1 MGSETSSTN
10 MAQANPLI
18 TEVTVR
24 LDPRSTCSRS
34 VLLACAEMKFEE
46 RTDID
51 YTIVPL
57 NLGKK
62 DQKTPEHLKF
72 QPFGKVPVLITNNMV
87 LYESDAI
94 GRYLAENIPGST
106 LIPSHPNLKAQMDKM
121 LSVYSSYFKPAY
133 FDIYKEIVLRVRY
146 KWPRPADMDKVETA
160 IKKTL
165 EVMTI
170 MEHEFAK
177 TKGDFFAGPTLSL
190 ADLKFFPGFHCLSE
204 TGKLEILLEGK
215 PFLGAWHRR
224 MALRDSWKTV
234 YAYKDK
240 FFPPNQK
247 ARS

>member
-1 MGSETSSTN
+1 MGSETSSPRIERKS
-10 MAQANPLI
+10 PLI
-18 TEVTVR
+18 TEVKLR

-34 VLLACAEMKFEE
+34 VLLACAEMNFEE
-46 RTDID
+46 RKDIEF
-51 YTIVPL
+51 TIIPV

-62 DQKTPEHLKF
+62 DQKTPEHMKF
-72 QPFGKVPVLITNNMV
+72 HPFGKVPVLITNDIA

-106 LIPSHPNLKAQMDKM
+106 LIPSHPNLKAQMDKL
-121 LSVYSSYFKPAY
+121 LSVYSSYFKPAF

-146 KWPRPADMDKVETA
+146 KWPREADMDKVEAA

-165 EVMTI
+165 EVMSI
-170 MEHEFAK
+170 LEHEFAK

-204 TGKLEILLEGK
+204 TGKLETLLEDK

-234 YAYKDK
+234 YDYKDK
-240 FFPPNQK
+240 FFPPISTK
-247 ARS
+247 